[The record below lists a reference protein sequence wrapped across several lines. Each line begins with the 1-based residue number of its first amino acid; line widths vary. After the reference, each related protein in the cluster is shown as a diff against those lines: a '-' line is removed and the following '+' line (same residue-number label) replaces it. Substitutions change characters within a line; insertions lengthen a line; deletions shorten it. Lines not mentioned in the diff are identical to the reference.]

1 MAQYRDRALAAARA
15 GRTVAV
21 AVTFTI
27 TSANITIRD
36 TLKWRGGESAMTH
49 LLLTMTLKS
58 LPVGDAAGWPEL
70 RTAAESDARHFSC
83 HRRGGVYAQPANLDV
98 EKLVRHENIA
108 SRAGDTK
115 FVLFTRNA
123 PEAARAV
130 LRDQLH
136 RLTTIM
142 RGTLGCSRNRATE
155 PMGTWWSGD
164 TPIPV
169 SFVKLP
175 EPLDV

>member
-1 MAQYRDRALAAARA
+1 MTPTTRIGIGPTMAQCRDRALAAARA

-36 TLKWRGGESAMTH
+36 TLKWRDGESAITH

-70 RTAAESDARHFSC
+70 HTAAESDARHFSC
-83 HRRGGVYAQPANLDV
+83 HKRGGVYAQPANLDV

-108 SRAGDTK
+108 SRAGE
-115 FVLFTRNA
+115 RNSFSS
-123 PEAARAV
+123 PGMHRR
-130 LRDQLH
+130 LRK
-136 RLTTIM
+136 RS
-142 RGTLGCSRNRATE
+142 CATN
-155 PMGTWWSGD
+155 
-164 TPIPV
+164 
-169 SFVKLP
+169 
-175 EPLDV
+175 